1 MISENELKIVNEL
14 KVIVKEALRE
24 IPGKWKTYFEI
35 QPETFKKVLLSH
47 YNNNNKTVEFSKI
60 VNPNLDRFLYEVLS
74 KNSKDFKQEEINGS
88 DFIYKRIPFELK
100 TTNCKS
106 NNTSW
111 TGNQFKKTNWHLLL
125 KYKFDTENI
134 QYITSLYAL
143 FAPLDECANGWKNND
158 KSHHSGLNFKKED
171 QKNLIMIYGKSK
183 PKNKIIHFEFE
194 EYEETDK
201 QIEYTTE
208 EYENIINQNGYVQ
221 SDNKIWVSNF
231 GL

>member
-1 MISENELKIVNEL
+1 MISEKELKIVNEL
-14 KVIVKEALRE
+14 KGIVKEALRE

-35 QPETFKKVLLSH
+35 QHETFQKVLLSH
-47 YNNNNKTVEFSKI
+47 YNNKIVEFSKL

-74 KNSKDFKQEEINGS
+74 KNSKDFKKEEINGS
-88 DFIYKRIPFELK
+88 DFTYKHIPFELK

-106 NNTSW
+106 DNTSW

-143 FAPLDECANGWKNND
+143 FAPLDECANGWKANG
-158 KSHHSGLNFKKED
+158 KSHFGGLNFKIED